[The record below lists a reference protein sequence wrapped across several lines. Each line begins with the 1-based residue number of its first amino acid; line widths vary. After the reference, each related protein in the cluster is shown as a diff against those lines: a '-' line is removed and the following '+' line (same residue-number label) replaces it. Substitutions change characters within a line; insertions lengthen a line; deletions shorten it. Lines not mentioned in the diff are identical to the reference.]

1 MFTHSFHND
10 HILIVV
16 FGLGDLLAIIYT
28 RHYCFVW
35 PGTVCRRVPL
45 EIMIYC
51 CVFIFYFNY
60 YYYFFVFC
68 LFHYRRLRFRDDL
81 KKARSTPSSSS
92 LWIIDYRHGSTR
104 NDSLKQINNAREEKK
119 KNRPSVYRE
128 AMTTTRDGAV
138 LLSLLLL
145 NYIIFHVFFYFFFKF
160 ILRYFRFFASRAFF
174 FF

>member
-119 KNRPSVYRE
+119 KKPSLRVSGSNDDDSRRCSTVIVIIIKLY
-128 AMTTTRDGAV
+128 
-138 LLSLLLL
+138 
-145 NYIIFHVFFYFFFKF
+145 YIPCFFLFFFQIHTAIF
-160 ILRYFRFFASRAFF
+160 SVFR
-174 FF
+174 